1 MMASCS
7 SSSRV
12 EENRIYCNTVGRV
25 FSHGRRTSY
34 SEERVTLRHCGHR
47 ITWRVEK
54 GSSLIPVQKKH
65 THTHTGTKS
74 MFLNCVNRLCPDIFL
89 YIPVTAADLSYST
102 RSYSS
107 LCYFT

>member
-65 THTHTGTKS
+65 THTHRYKIYV
-74 MFLNCVNRLCPDIFL
+74 FELCESFVPRYFPVYTSDSCGSQLL
-89 YIPVTAADLSYST
+89 YTQL
-102 RSYSS
+102 
-107 LCYFT
+107 L